1 MRVEKKPKAF
11 AYRVPIGDYNHLRC
25 IIISKDYFSI
35 IDNGLLYYTEVF
47 LSLAMKLAG
56 IVT

>member
-1 MRVEKKPKAF
+1 MDFNPFGNSLFFMKYILAVSR
-11 AYRVPIGDYNHLRC
+11 
-25 IIISKDYFSI
+25 DYFSM
-35 IDNGLLYYTEVF
+35 IDNELLYYTEVF